1 MQVKEFDNLAFKR
14 EVKYFFHGHELEQ
27 QRHLIKQMSEL
38 HDFISQF
45 NIRTQYILLE
55 LEIFSKDD
63 LIAAF
68 KNDLISLGTPKG
80 IGSKS
85 YEQLLEVV
93 KGEDIVSDKI
103 QFYSNFP
110 VYIQNFLKSVDIQN
124 NYELFEFL
132 KNVDVNRRFMN
143 RKKTIKVL
151 KEYLVKEMTKQ

>member
-68 KNDLISLGTPKG
+68 KNDKISLGTPKG
-80 IGSKS
+80 IGVKS

-93 KGEDIVSDKI
+93 KGEDIVSERIKF
-103 QFYSNFP
+103 QSNFP
-110 VYIQNFLKSVDIQN
+110 VYIQNFLKRLDIQS

-132 KNVDVNRRFMN
+132 KNSDANRSFLS

-151 KEYLVKEMTKQ
+151 KEHLVKEMTQ

>member
-27 QRHLIKQMSEL
+27 QRQLIKQMSEL

-68 KNDLISLGTPKG
+68 KNDKISLGTPKG

-93 KGEDIVSDKI
+93 KGEDIVSERIKF
-103 QFYSNFP
+103 QSNFP
-110 VYIQNFLKSVDIQN
+110 VYIQNFLKRLDIQS

-132 KNVDVNRRFMN
+132 KNSDANRSFLS

-151 KEYLVKEMTKQ
+151 KEHLVKEMTQ